1 MGLIL
6 LVEDEP
12 GAAALLRRYIENS
25 SDGHRLAVFG
35 KAAEALSFAAQ
46 NKVDLFILDIQ
57 LLDYWQGSCGTC
69 RNTGLPRSFS
79 PRNWPGRSCL
89 PTGKLSATIFW

>member
-35 KAAEALSFAAQ
+35 KAAEARSEERRVG
-46 NKVDLFILDIQ
+46 KE
-57 LLDYWQGSCGTC
+57 C
-69 RNTGLPRSFS
+69 RL
-79 PRNWPGRSCL
+79 
-89 PTGKLSATIFW
+89 

>member
-6 LVEDEP
+6 LVEDEQ

-57 LLDYWQGSCGTC
+57 LLDYRGDRAGKAAAGPAGIPVYPDPFYHGTGRGGAVCLQG
-69 RNTGLPRSFS
+69 N
-79 PRNWPGRSCL
+79 
-89 PTGKLSATIFW
+89 